1 MKEIIL
7 VKYGEIIL
15 KGGNRP
21 KFEKILMQNIR
32 DAIRNIATAKITIA
46 QATIYIQVEE
56 EDRLDLVCERLAL
69 IFGIVTVTRAAVC
82 EKTIE
87 SIEATALEYCKNDLL
102 PGKKFKVEA
111 KRSDKKFPMNS
122 VELSIEV
129 GGFLHEEIPGLLV
142 DVHEP
147 DVTVQVEVR
156 DSSAFVY
163 CRENRIKCQGGMPIG
178 TGGKATLLLSGGIDS
193 PVAGHM
199 IAKRGIEI
207 DAVNFF
213 SFPYTSERA
222 KEKVIELASILAR
235 YTSKINLYIVPFTDI
250 QLAIRDN
257 CPEEHMTL
265 IMRRFMMKISEKIAK
280 RNKSQAL
287 ITGESAGQVASQTLS
302 ALDVTNAVVDMPVL
316 RPLIGMDKTEIIERS
331 RAIDAFETS
340 ILPYEDCCTVF
351 TPKHPKTKPV
361 LEEIIKAELSY
372 DFEPLIEKAIRD
384 VEIKMFRVEGTAE
397 RVENAPKEKE

>member
-21 KFEKILMQNIR
+21 KFEKKLMDNIR
-32 DAIRNIATAKITIA
+32 NSMKNVAEIKMYMA
-46 QATIYIQVEE
+46 QATVYIEPIDE
-56 EDRLDLVCERLAL
+56 NKIDIICERLCK
-69 IFGIVTVTRAAVC
+69 IFGIVTVAKAALC
-82 EKTIE
+82 DKNLD
-87 SIEATALEYCKNDLL
+87 SIKETAISYCKDELL

-111 KRSDKKFPMNS
+111 KRSDKSFPLNS
-122 VELSIEV
+122 VQLAIEV
-129 GGFLHEEIPGLLV
+129 GGYVHENCEGLIV
-142 DVHEP
+142 DVHNPE
-147 DVTVQVEVR
+147 VTVQVEVR
-156 DSSAFVY
+156 DHNAFVY
-163 CRENRIKCQGGMPIG
+163 CREKRLKGQGGMPIG

-222 KEKVIELASILAR
+222 KEKVIELASIIAQ
-235 YTSKINLYIVPFTDI
+235 YTSKINLYIVPFTEI
-250 QLAIRDN
+250 QLAIKDN
-257 CPEEHMTL
+257 CPEEHLTL
-265 IMRRFMMKISEKIAK
+265 IMRRFMMKISEIIAS
-280 RNKSQAL
+280 NNNSQAL

-302 ALDVTNAVVDMPVL
+302 ALHVTNSVCNMPVL

-331 RAIDAFETS
+331 QNINAFETS

-351 TPKHPKTKPV
+351 TPRHPSTNPKLYAIEKSESRLDV
-361 LEEIIKAELSY
+361 DALIKA
-372 DFEPLIEKAIRD
+372 A
-384 VEIKMFRVEGTAE
+384 VEG
-397 RVENAPKEKE
+397 VEKITVYPKL